1 MEEEDRDLASH
12 EEEYMEEIEALIKRQ
27 NELEKQMQ
35 QGREDDTE
43 EKFYAE
49 EELIAIKKSLQEI
62 LARPFR
68 NWLWKIDLK

>member
-1 MEEEDRDLASH
+1 MASH
-12 EEEYMEEIEALIKRQ
+12 EEEYMEEIEALVKRQ
-27 NELEKQMQ
+27 DELEKQMLQ
-35 QGREDDTE
+35 WEEDGTE

-68 NWLWKIDLK
+68 N

>member
-27 NELEKQMQ
+27 DELEKQMQ